1 MHYRFCPECG
11 TKLAYKKAGD
21 DGNVPFCDVCS
32 RFWFPSFSCC
42 SIVMVVNEYDE
53 IALLT
58 QLYQSDKY
66 KCFVA
71 GYITPGETAEE
82 AAVRE
87 VREEIGLELDRLE
100 YAGTYWFN
108 AKEILMHGFIG
119 YTSKKDLILSSE
131 VDAAEWVPSS
141 QVEGVIFPDR
151 PGNAMHPIYRQY
163 MLQKH
168 GS

>member
-1 MHYRFCPECG
+1 
-11 TKLAYKKAGD
+11 
-21 DGNVPFCDVCS
+21 
-32 RFWFPSFSCC
+32 
-42 SIVMVVNEYDE
+42 MVVNEYDE

-82 AAVRE
+82 AAARE

-119 YTSKKDLILSSE
+119 YASKKDLILSSE